1 MNCHGFSLTGSN
13 TPGVDTPS
21 INRRV
26 WQTIGYVMACECD
39 WTGIVTRWPHATLGG
54 QERACDRWHAPQFL
68 VQRGWEFSLKTDH
81 VVNNELFDLAFPLLS
96 SQPALNSFGVR

>member
-1 MNCHGFSLTGSN
+1 LHTARCETIQRFSIAVRDLSATG
-13 TPGVDTPS
+13 
-21 INRRV
+21 RR
-26 WQTIGYVMACECD
+26 GNSLSA
-39 WTGIVTRWPHATLGG
+39 
-54 QERACDRWHAPQFL
+54 WHAPQFL